1 MPGGAAAQRVSVTA
15 DRAAAAEEIS
25 RVVPGP
31 SAQDVAQSPFT
42 LLGTHEQIADQLRR
56 QAATLSITSYVVREP
71 AVPAMERVLALLRA

>member
-1 MPGGAAAQRVSVTA
+1 MVSRCGSLGQVSEIEVSVQAEPA
-15 DRAAAAEEIS
+15 DLES
-25 RVVPGP
+25 WL
-31 SAQDVAQSPFT
+31 AQDVAQSPFT